1 MIRIVQGLGLRISG
15 LPASGRRLL
24 DQLLGLGGRG
34 IEGPHYLAL
43 NSSLPGG
50 LPDAAGG
57 NY

>member
-34 IEGPHYLAL
+34 IEGLIIWL
-43 NSSLPGG
+43 
-50 LPDAAGG
+50 
-57 NY
+57 